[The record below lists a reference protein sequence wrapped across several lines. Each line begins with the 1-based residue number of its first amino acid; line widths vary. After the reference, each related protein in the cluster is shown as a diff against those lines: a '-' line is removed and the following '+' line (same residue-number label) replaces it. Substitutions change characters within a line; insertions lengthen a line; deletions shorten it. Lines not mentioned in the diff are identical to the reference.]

1 MAPIDPIE
9 ALDST
14 ESGHALLMLEWL
26 RAELARAN
34 VEESNGRGEEY
45 QDKVL
50 LTLVPCVQINDLV
63 AMPFRQLLLAIYRN
77 LIKFVDRLTL
87 YWVFIVGDEIDVWIF
102 GVDILI
108 MNLEAINRLSF
119 RLIEI

>member
-63 AMPFRQLLLAIYRN
+63 AMPFRQLLLAI
-77 LIKFVDRLTL
+77 L

-119 RLIEI
+119 RLVEI